1 MADKDKF
8 SSLAEAL
15 EWLLTP
21 KPAARWTGLTP
32 DEVRFSRLGEDGTII
47 EPEPTPEPES
57 SPVAKLGAAL
67 TQIGEGLDPVYAF
80 LEGQRPK
87 MLKLGMDEQIV
98 DQMTAAILLRFMEKW
113 L

>member
-1 MADKDKF
+1 MG
-8 SSLAEAL
+8 EAL
-15 EWLLTP
+15 KWLLTP
-21 KPAARWTGLTP
+21 KPAARWADVTP
-32 DEVRFSRLGEDGTII
+32 DEARFSRLGDNGTII
-47 EPEPTPEPES
+47 GPDRDEPEA

-98 DQMTAAILLRFMEKW
+98 DQMTAAILLRFIEKW